1 VSLSPLFIEPIK
13 KLILFSAVDELQL
26 QQVVAT
32 SQIKPF
38 KSGDTIFKQGDVST
52 HFYAVH
58 KGSIKLSLLSP
69 DGCEKV
75 VRIIRPGQQFAEA
88 VMFQE
93 NSVYPVNCIALEAG
107 EIFEFDNKTYL
118 KILEESFPTNKRL
131 LQHLSAKMHNFIGEI
146 ENLCLHTATYRLIN
160 YIVRSIPDDV
170 QGNSAEIT
178 LDAAKN
184 VIAKRLSIQ
193 GETFS
198 RILRDLRKKDLIEVS
213 GNKVLIKD
221 IIAMKSHLD

>member
-13 KLILFSAVDELQL
+13 KLILFSALDDSQL
-26 QQVVAT
+26 HQIVA
-32 SQIKPF
+32 SSHIKPF
-38 KSGDTIFKQGDVST
+38 KSGENIFKQGDVSK

-58 KGSIKLSLLSP
+58 KGSVKLSLLSP

-75 VRIIRPGQQFAEA
+75 VKIVRPGQQFAEA
-88 VMFQE
+88 IMFQE
-93 NSVYPVNCIALEAG
+93 NPIYPLNCIALEAG

-118 KILEESFPTNKRL
+118 KILEESFATNKRL
-131 LQHLSAKMHNFIGEI
+131 LQAFSAKMHQFIGEI

-160 YIVRSIPDDV
+160 YIVGSIPEDIQV
-170 QGNSAEIT
+170 NSTEIT

-198 RILRDLRKKDLIEVS
+198 RILLELRKKDLIEVS